1 MDDAAAGKNGSNHE
15 RYTVWLSVQGGNWVA
30 IRLLFRLAKFQNPGK
45 TGMWKGIC
53 AGVLAGLQN
62 Q

>member
-1 MDDAAAGKNGSNHE
+1 GRRRCRKNGSNHE

-30 IRLLFRLAKFQNPGK
+30 IRLLFRLAKFQNPSK
-45 TGMWKGIC
+45 TSMWKGIC